1 MTPSTQH
8 PMGKHHGYAPA
19 LIKRICSQRKI
30 LNGNSCAAQAHR
42 LFRKG
47 YDTMEIARL
56 MGKTEADVVQLLD
69 KARNK
74 LRGIEQA
81 A

>member
-47 YDTMEIARL
+47 YDTIEIARL
-56 MGKTEADVVQLLD
+56 MGKTEAEAERLLHV
-69 KARNK
+69 ARNK

>member
-1 MTPSTQH
+1 MMLSTHH
-8 PMGKHHGYAPA
+8 PMGKHKGYAPA
-19 LIKRICSQRKI
+19 LIKRIGSQKKV
-30 LNGNSCAAQAHR
+30 LNGNSCPAQAHR

-47 YDTMEIARL
+47 YDTVEIARI
-56 MGKTEADVVQLLD
+56 MGKTEAEAERLLHV
-69 KARNK
+69 ARNK

>member
-1 MTPSTQH
+1 MLSTQH
-8 PMGKHHGYAPA
+8 PMGRYRGYAPA
-19 LIKRICSQRKI
+19 LVKQIRSQKKV
-30 LNGNSCAAQAHR
+30 LTGNSLPAKAYR

-47 YDTMEIARL
+47 YDTVEIARL
-56 MGKTEADVVQLLD
+56 MGKTEAEAERLLHA
-69 KARNK
+69 ARNK